1 MHHFL
6 VMVNKYFFVGN
17 KILSLLIKKNWNR
30 TIGLGDMTMYAYDLW
45 PRFDQLGVNLEP
57 NLIKKRLFV
66 LVMTICVQNFSPIGP
81 VIPEIAFWPLTSL
94 GSTCDL
100 SLLNNGWG

>member
-57 NLIKKRLFV
+57 NLIKK
-66 LVMTICVQNFSPIGP
+66 TIVCIGHDYLCAKFQP
-81 VIPEIAFWPLTSL
+81 NRSSSSWDRILTF
-94 GSTCDL
+94 
-100 SLLNNGWG
+100 